1 MIHVKDVVSCIA
13 VFCGVVAA
21 SAGVEPVEV
30 TTSPYGWLDIPGGEI
45 SLVVYLPGWSS
56 PSVKADWAGAD
67 EDAANMTAAGSGRP
81 FTVSLADGKEIFK
94 GRACWE
100 PRPDGS
106 LAGKVRVDC
115 VAAVELQCLA
125 LVANV
130 SSPFASRLGASKAS
144 RYEIPI
150 AGGRSLVLSFPETL
164 PVYAQ
169 DSRPWGGGWTVRFFE
184 PPNRR
189 KFAPGDSVEWNV
201 VVASSDGA
209 PLKLTRGRPVTIT
222 EKSGWTRFDYKKD
235 ITPGSALDFSQMGLL
250 DAPAGK
256 HGWLKAT
263 GGRFEFEGMPGVEQ
277 RFYGVNLCF
286 TANYLEHEDA
296 DILVERFARFGYNT
310 IRIHHHDGDWFAS
323 DDNKDRLD
331 YLIARAI
338 EKGMYITTDLYVSR
352 PVKWRDIG
360 IDRAGEMDKSLYKTY
375 IPLHDAAFRDWA
387 EHSRSFLEHVNPYT
401 GRAYKDEPGMPFIV
415 LVNEGKLYMGWG
427 SAKKMSDPVVVAAWR
442 EFGGKGAPPSQ
453 GVAGPDEVSAR
464 FDAWIGRRMWE
475 KGSAFVRSLG
485 CRALL
490 SNDNN
495 GRWHGEGQGLT
506 PLYDYVDSHFYVD
519 HPVFLETPWRLP
531 SRCENC
537 NPVITGKPPIFHRG
551 WAKGASKPYTISEWN
566 FSGPGR
572 YRGMGGVLTG
582 AFASEQEWD
591 GLWRFTYSHSSRNL
605 KDSPSLPPG
614 NFDLATDPLMAAGD
628 RAGIC
633 LYLRRDA
640 APGSLRLDIERGS
653 MAVVSPRTCG
663 GFVERGSMDAG
674 PLSFSL
680 SPCGG
685 EAIVPA
691 TMWVS
696 SLDDRPLVD
705 SSRILLV
712 HLTDVQGGGARYA
725 DESRR
730 FLLHWG
736 RGLLVENGA
745 ADVALRLSNPSAY
758 TVFEL
763 DTAGNRLSE
772 IPSRAADGSL
782 RFTVSTCGKSGGR
795 IYYEICRPGEHD

>member
-1 MIHVKDVVSCIA
+1 MIRVKKGVICIA
-13 VFCGVVAA
+13 AICGVVAA
-21 SAGVEPVEV
+21 SAGVAPVEV
-30 TTSPYGWLDIPGGEI
+30 NTSPYGWLDIPGGEI
-45 SLVVYLPGWSS
+45 SLAVFLPGWSS

-67 EDAANMTAAGSGRP
+67 EDAANLTAAGRGRL
-81 FTVSLADGKEIFK
+81 FTVSLADGREIFK

-296 DILVERFARFGYNT
+296 DMLVERFARLGYNT

-401 GRAYKDEPGMPFIV
+401 GRAYKDEPGMPFVV

-490 SNDNN
+490 SDDNN

-591 GLWRFTYSHSSRNL
+591 GLWRFTYSHSNRNL

-628 RAGIC
+628 RAGVC

>member
-1 MIHVKDVVSCIA
+1 MIRVKKGVFCIA
-13 VFCGVVAA
+13 ATWVAVAA
-21 SAGVEPVEV
+21 SAPVAPIEV
-30 TTSPYGWLDIPGGEI
+30 GTSPHGWLNIPGGEI
-45 SLVVYLPGWSS
+45 SLSIFLPGWST
-56 PSVKADWAGAD
+56 PFIKADWAGAD
-67 EDAANMTAAGSGRP
+67 EDAANLTAADRGRP
-81 FTVSLADGKEIFK
+81 FVVSLADGTEIFK
-94 GRACWE
+94 GRAWWE

-115 VAAVELQCLA
+115 VAPVELQSLA
-125 LVANV
+125 LAANV
-130 SSPFASRLGASKAS
+130 SSPLASRLGKSEAS
-144 RYEIPI
+144 RYGIPI
-150 AGGRSLVLSFPETL
+150 VGGRSLVLSFPETL

-184 PPNRR
+184 TSNRR
-189 KFAPGDSVEWNV
+189 KFVPGDFVEWNV

-209 PLKLTRGRPVTIT
+209 PLKLTRGHPVAIT
-222 EKSGWTRFDYKKD
+222 EKDGWTRLDYKKD

-256 HGWLKAT
+256 HGWLKAV
-263 GGRFEFEGMPGVEQ
+263 GGHFEFEGTPGVEQ

-286 TANYLEHEDA
+286 TANYPEHEDA
-296 DILVERFARFGYNT
+296 DMLVERFARLGYNT

-323 DDNKDRLD
+323 DGNKDKLD
-331 YLIARAI
+331 YLAARAI

-360 IDRAGEMDKSLYKTY
+360 IDRDGEMHNNLYKTY

-401 GRAYKDEPGMPFIV
+401 GRAYKDEPGMPFVV

-531 SRCENC
+531 ARCENI
-537 NPVITGKPPIFHRG
+537 NPVAAGKPLIFRLG

-591 GLWRFTYSHSSRNL
+591 GLWRFTYSHSNRNL
-605 KDSPSLPPG
+605 KDSPNLAPG

-628 RAGIC
+628 RAGVC
-633 LYLRRDA
+633 LYLRHDA
-640 APGSLRLDIERGS
+640 EPGSMQLDAERGS

-663 GFVERGSMDAG
+663 GFVESGTMEAGS
-674 PLSFSL
+674 LSFTL
-680 SPCGG
+680 SSCGG
-685 EAIVPA
+685 EPIAPA
-691 TMWVS
+691 SVWVS
-696 SLDDRPLVD
+696 SLDERPVAD
-705 SSRILLV
+705 SSRLLLV

-745 ADVALRLSNPSAY
+745 ADVLLRLSNPLAY
-758 TVFEL
+758 TIFEL
-763 DTAGNRLSE
+763 DTAGNRRAEL
-772 IPSRAADGSL
+772 PSRVESGALS
-782 RFTVSTCGKSGGR
+782 FTVSTRGEHGGR
-795 IYYEICRPGEHD
+795 IYYEICKAAGL

>member
-1 MIHVKDVVSCIA
+1 MEC
-13 VFCGVVAA
+13 
-21 SAGVEPVEV
+21 
-30 TTSPYGWLDIPGGEI
+30 
-45 SLVVYLPGWSS
+45 
-56 PSVKADWAGAD
+56 
-67 EDAANMTAAGSGRP
+67 
-81 FTVSLADGKEIFK
+81 
-94 GRACWE
+94 
-100 PRPDGS
+100 
-106 LAGKVRVDC
+106 
-115 VAAVELQCLA
+115 
-125 LVANV
+125 
-130 SSPFASRLGASKAS
+130 
-144 RYEIPI
+144 
-150 AGGRSLVLSFPETL
+150 
-164 PVYAQ
+164 
-169 DSRPWGGGWTVRFFE
+169 
-184 PPNRR
+184 RR
-189 KFAPGDSVEWNV
+189 
-201 VVASSDGA
+201 
-209 PLKLTRGRPVTIT
+209 
-222 EKSGWTRFDYKKD
+222 
-235 ITPGSALDFSQMGLL
+235 
-250 DAPAGK
+250 
-256 HGWLKAT
+256 
-263 GGRFEFEGMPGVEQ
+263 
-277 RFYGVNLCF
+277 
-286 TANYLEHEDA
+286 
-296 DILVERFARFGYNT
+296 RFARLGYNT

-323 DDNKDRLD
+323 DGNKDRLD

-338 EKGMYITTDLYVSR
+338 EK
-352 PVKWRDIG
+352 
-360 IDRAGEMDKSLYKTY
+360 
-375 IPLHDAAFRDWA
+375 
-387 EHSRSFLEHVNPYT
+387 
-401 GRAYKDEPGMPFIV
+401 
-415 LVNEGKLYMGWG
+415 
-427 SAKKMSDPVVVAAWR
+427 MSDPVVVAAWR
-442 EFGGKGAPPSQ
+442 QFGGKGTPPSQ

-591 GLWRFTYSHSSRNL
+591 GLWRFTYSHSNRNL

>member
-67 EDAANMTAAGSGRP
+67 EDAANMTAAGRGRP

-144 RYEIPI
+144 HYEIPI

-209 PLKLTRGRPVTIT
+209 PLKLTRGRPITIT
-222 EKSGWTRFDYKKD
+222 GKSGWTRFDYKKD

-256 HGWLKAT
+256 HGWLKAA

-286 TANYLEHEDA
+286 AANYLEHEDA
-296 DILVERFARFGYNT
+296 DMLVERFARLGYNT

-401 GRAYKDEPGMPFIV
+401 GRAYKDEPGMPFVV

-506 PLYDYVDSHFYVD
+506 PLYDYVDCHFYVD

-628 RAGIC
+628 RAGVC

-640 APGSLRLDIERGS
+640 APGSLRLDTERGS
-653 MAVVSPRTCG
+653 MAIVSHRTCG

-696 SLDDRPLVD
+696 SLDDRSLVD

-772 IPSRAADGSL
+772 IPSRAADGAL

-795 IYYEICRPGEHD
+795 IYYEICKAAGL

>member
-67 EDAANMTAAGSGRP
+67 EDAANMTAAGRGRP
-81 FTVSLADGKEIFK
+81 FTVSLADGREIFK

-130 SSPFASRLGASKAS
+130 SSPFAARLGASKAS

-296 DILVERFARFGYNT
+296 DILVERFARLGYNT

>member
-1 MIHVKDVVSCIA
+1 MIRVKKGVICIA
-13 VFCGVVAA
+13 AICGVVAA
-21 SAGVEPVEV
+21 SAGVAPVEV
-30 TTSPYGWLDIPGGEI
+30 NTSPYGWLDIPGGEI
-45 SLVVYLPGWSS
+45 SLAVFLPGWSS

-67 EDAANMTAAGSGRP
+67 EDAANLTAAGSGRP
-81 FTVSLADGKEIFK
+81 FTVSLADGREIFK

-296 DILVERFARFGYNT
+296 DILVERFARLGYNT

-401 GRAYKDEPGMPFIV
+401 GRAYKDEPGMPFVV

-674 PLSFSL
+674 PLSFFL

-691 TMWVS
+691 TMWAS

-795 IYYEICRPGEHD
+795 IYYEICRPGKHD